1 MDKANRQ
8 LLCSMAQQMK
18 ADDHFLILTHRRPD
32 GDTVCSA
39 AALCLALRRLGK
51 RAMICW
57 NPEIT
62 DRLKP
67 YLTPYA
73 GLPEEDQAYAVV
85 TVDVASESQM
95 ISTAREFA
103 DRIDYVIDHHV
114 ANSMTA
120 RVAKIDVPSA
130 AATGELIFGLIQ
142 ALQLPMDREL
152 ATLLY
157 IALATDTGCFLFSNT
172 TAETHEIAAACIRE
186 GIDLATLNLEFFEK
200 KRRARIEIER
210 MIYAQMQFFA
220 KDRIAAITVTQQ
232 MRRETGATEDDLDD
246 LSSLPRK
253 IEGVLAGVSAY
264 EQPDGT
270 TKISVRTTGTV
281 DAAAVCASFGG
292 GGHVGAAGCSLP
304 MPPNDAVLAVCR
316 KISDGLPDCGA

>member
-1 MDKANRQ
+1 MDKAN
-8 LLCSMAQQMK
+8 LCSMAQQMK
-18 ADDHFLILTHRRPD
+18 ADDQFLILTHRRPD

-62 DRLKP
+62 DRLKS

-73 GLPEEDQAYAVV
+73 GLPEDDQAYAVV
-85 TVDVASESQM
+85 TVDVASESQL
-95 ISTAREFA
+95 SAPAREYA
-103 DRIDYVIDHHV
+103 DRIDYIIDHHM
-114 ANSMTA
+114 ANAMAA
-120 RVAKIDVPSA
+120 RVAKIDDPTA

-142 ALQLPMDREL
+142 AMQLPMDREL

-157 IALATDTGCFLFSNT
+157 IALATDTGCFLFANT
-172 TAETHEIAAACIRE
+172 TAQTHEIAAACLRE
-186 GIDLATLNLEFFEK
+186 GIELAALNHEFFEK

-210 MIYAQMQFFA
+210 MIYEEMQFFA
-220 KDRIAAITVTQQ
+220 NDRIAAITVTQQ

-264 EQPDGT
+264 EQSDGT
-270 TKISVRTTGTV
+270 TKISVRTNGAV
-281 DAAAVCASFGG
+281 DASAVCAAFGG

-304 MPPNDAVLAVCR
+304 VSPKDAVEAVCR
-316 KISDGLPDCGA
+316 KIADGLPDCNA

>member
-1 MDKANRQ
+1 MDKAN
-8 LLCSMAQQMK
+8 LCSMAQQMK
-18 ADDHFLILTHRRPD
+18 ADDQFLILTHRRPD

-62 DRLKP
+62 DRLKS

-73 GLPEEDQAYAVV
+73 GLPEDDQAYAVV
-85 TVDVASESQM
+85 TVDVASESQL
-95 ISTAREFA
+95 SDPAREYA
-103 DRIDYVIDHHV
+103 DRIDYIIDHHV
-114 ANSMTA
+114 ANAMAA
-120 RVAKIDVPSA
+120 RVAKIDDPTA

-142 ALQLPMDREL
+142 AMQLPMDREL

-157 IALATDTGCFLFSNT
+157 IALATDTSCFLFANT
-172 TAETHEIAAACIRE
+172 TAQTHEIAASCIRE
-186 GIDLATLNLEFFEK
+186 GIDLAALNHEFFEK

-210 MIYAQMQFFA
+210 MIYEEMQFFA
-220 KDRIAAITVTQQ
+220 NDRIAAITVTQQ

-270 TKISVRTTGTV
+270 TKISVRTNGAV
-281 DAAAVCASFGG
+281 DASAVCAAFGG
-292 GGHVGAAGCSLP
+292 GGHVGAAGCSLSM
-304 MPPNDAVLAVCR
+304 MPKDAVEAVCR
-316 KISDGLPDCGA
+316 KIADGLPDCNA